1 MNSPQ
6 FKEALEMLR
15 KAPCKV
21 EVLKLLLAG
30 QTNDEI
36 ARFRGRAEGTVR
48 KQISNVYKD
57 FGIKSEFPGDRVLR
71 DKLKDLFL
79 KYKPEWVS
87 NCSPAIT
94 NEANNQSEKINYD
107 GVTSLAL
114 SGDEILE
121 ESGEE
126 LMFLA
131 INILEALGFEQKFK
145 MNKASQDVGYRLKN
159 LENGSNP
166 YQLILSKQKENLS
179 ISIPLDILEPHL
191 LNLKYWEYTD
201 VLEDIDLFI
210 KGRFWVLPSKKEIFL
225 ESLHL
230 NYWQILQVEGKTVG
244 DCCINTRRYKKDP
257 PIDIISFAM
266 NGYKEYERRYIAV
279 SSITL
284 EEFNPETLSDANA
297 YLVVNSDER
306 FDDKWNMWKVSINLK
321 EVLQDFL
328 SYFGQ
333 ILMDKH

>member
-6 FKEALEMLR
+6 FNEALEKLR
-15 KAPCKV
+15 KAPRKV

-36 ARFRGRAEGTVR
+36 AQSRGRAEGTVR
-48 KQISNVYKD
+48 KQISNLYKD
-57 FGIKSEFPGDRVLR
+57 FGIKSEFTGDSALR
-71 DKLKDLFL
+71 DKLKALFL

-94 NEANNQSEKINYD
+94 NEASNESEKINYSR
-107 GVTSLAL
+107 VASLVP
-114 SGDEILE
+114 SHDEIFE

-145 MNKASQDVGYRLKN
+145 MSKKSQYIGYRLKN
-159 LENGSNP
+159 PEKGSNP
-166 YQLILSKQKENLS
+166 YQLILLKQKERLS
-179 ISIPLDILEPHL
+179 ISMPLDILEPHL
-191 LNLKYWEYTD
+191 LNLKYWEYSNA
-201 VLEDIDLFI
+201 VGEICLFT
-210 KGRFWVLPSKKEIFL
+210 KESFWVLPNKKDIFL

-230 NYWQILQVEGKTVG
+230 NYWHILQVEGKTVG
-244 DCCINTRRYKKDP
+244 DCCINTYYKKDVP
-257 PIDIISFAM
+257 LEIMWDTMIR
-266 NGYKEYERRYIAV
+266 YKEYETKYIAV

-284 EEFNPETLSDANA
+284 EEFNPETLSDGST
-297 YLVVNSDER
+297 YLVVNYDER
-306 FDDKWNMWKVSINLK
+306 FNDKWNMWKVSINFK

-328 SYFGQ
+328 SYFGK